1 MAVSTLM
8 DIAIMLAVTV
18 LGLIG
23 LHFGVMYMVDKF
35 CEESLLCEE
44 YKKWEY

>member
-1 MAVSTLM
+1 MKADSLL
-8 DIAIMLAVTV
+8 DIAIVTAVLI

-23 LHFGVMYMVDKF
+23 AHFGTVYMMDKF
-35 CEESLLCEE
+35 CEESLMCEE